1 MAMNDELRVAV
12 IQMWAG
18 ADVADN
24 WRRAERHV
32 ADAAD
37 SGAQLV
43 ILPEMFAEY
52 GDLEAAVEAATPIGG
67 SATQRLSALAAKER
81 VWLLGGS
88 ACELD
93 SATKQIFNLSQLFN
107 PEGKSI
113 AAYRKIHLFAP
124 QSGELKAANETAI
137 FSAGSQTVTADTPW
151 GKLGLSIC
159 YDLRFPELYRELSA
173 AGCCMIAVPS
183 AFTWF
188 SGQRHWEVLVRARAI
203 ENQCFVFAANQ
214 FGWHDSQRR
223 SYGHSM
229 IVDPQGV
236 VLAEGPED
244 DEMVIYAD
252 LDFDVLHRF
261 RTQLPALNHRRLS

>member
-1 MAMNDELRVAV
+1 MIVEDLRVAV

-18 ADVADN
+18 ADIADN
-24 WRRAERHV
+24 WRRAELHV
-32 ADAAD
+32 ADAVS
-37 SGAQLV
+37 SGAKLV

-52 GDLEAAVEAATPIGG
+52 GDLEAAAEAATSLDGPV
-67 SATQRLSALAAKER
+67 TKRLSALAKRAR

-88 ACELD
+88 TCELD
-93 SATKQIFNLSQLFN
+93 FATRQVFNTSQLFT
-107 PEGKSI
+107 PEGQPL

-124 QSGELKAANETAI
+124 QSGELKAASETAI
-137 FSAGSQTVTADTPW
+137 FSPGETAVTVETPW
-151 GKLGLSIC
+151 GRLGLSIC
-159 YDLRFPELYRELSA
+159 YDLRFPELYRELSS
-173 AGCCMIAVPS
+173 AGCNMIAAPS

-223 SYGHSM
+223 SYGHSL
-229 IVDPQGV
+229 IVDPQGEI
-236 VLAEGPED
+236 LAEAPED

-252 LDFDVLHRF
+252 LNFEAQVRF
-261 RTQLPALNHRRLS
+261 RAQLPVLNHRKLR